1 MRQPRQARSRAS
13 AERIVS
19 AAERLLAQGDSRA
32 LDLAAVLGEARAS
45 VGSFYARFGDKDAFV
60 RHLAERFWAR
70 ARADWADRLEPGR
83 WIGRPASAVADAF
96 AREAVAAHRRHWSV
110 IRALVEYGLAHPDA
124 RVLKPAREHDGFLIA
139 RLVDLL
145 GARRD
150 EIGHPDPALAIAIA
164 CLQLTGALRTL
175 ILVGWP
181 KTDRGAVGDDVLAA
195 ELTRSFRRYLEVRER
210 S

>member
-1 MRQPRQARSRAS
+1 VS

-19 AAERLLAQGDSRA
+19 AAERLLAQGAPGA
-32 LDLAAVLGEARAS
+32 LDLTAVLAEAHAS
-45 VGSFYARFGDKDAFV
+45 VGSFYARFGDKDTFV

-83 WIGRPASAVADAF
+83 FVGRPASAIADAS
-96 AREAVAAHRRHWSV
+96 AQHAVAAHRRDWST

-139 RLVDLL
+139 RLADVLL
-145 GARRD
+145 ARRD
-150 EIGHPDPALAIAIA
+150 EIGHSDPALAIEVA

-175 ILVGWP
+175 VLVGWP
-181 KTDRGAVGDDVLAA
+181 KTDRGAIGDDALAA
-195 ELTRSFRRYLEVRER
+195 ELARAFSACLSMRR
-210 S
+210 